1 MRKQI
6 VAFSLALLAASSP
19 VAAQETSFLDDI
31 RFFLLAFFDSTEGDP
46 EIGPMIIVN
55 GIEAQ
60 PETGGDP
67 EYGPMYVPN
76 GDSSPASQPAAGDST
91 EIGPMYVPNG

>member
-19 VAAQETSFLDDI
+19 LAAQETSFLDDI
-31 RFFLLAFFDSTEGDP
+31 GFFFLAFFDSSVDP
-46 EIGPMIIVN
+46 EVAPMIPVN
-55 GIEAQ
+55 GVAAQ
-60 PETGGDP
+60 PEDDPEYGPMSVPNGDSYPLPQPEGGDAP

-76 GDSSPASQPAAGDST
+76 G
-91 EIGPMYVPNG
+91 

>member
-31 RFFLLAFFDSTEGDP
+31 RFFFLAFFDSTRDVP
-46 EIGPMIIVN
+46 EIAPMIPVN
-55 GIEAQ
+55 GVAAQ
-60 PETGGDP
+60 PEAGDDP

-76 GDSSPASQPAAGDST
+76 GDSAPAPQPVGSVDPEYSPM
-91 EIGPMYVPNG
+91 IVPNG